1 MKTKR
6 FIEEHF
12 DQIIAVCIFLLIFI
26 FLFAAFMMVKTS
38 IEKYNKMEQMP
49 NEQAAT
55 RFSIV
60 DSYGRFDIICDL
72 DTGVM
77 YSISENGTM
86 TPLLNYDGSPRTYPS
101 FDAKEDRTP

>member
-6 FIEEHF
+6 FIEKHS
-12 DQIIAVCIFLLIFI
+12 DLIIAVCIYLLVLI
-26 FLFAAFMMVKTS
+26 FLFAAFMMAKTA
-38 IEKYNKMEQMP
+38 IEKHDKMEQMP

-55 RFSIV
+55 RFSVV
-60 DSYGRFDIICDL
+60 DSYGRFDVIVDL

-86 TPLLNYDGSPRTYPS
+86 TVLLNWDGSPRCYPG
-101 FDAKEDRTP
+101 FDAREDRP